1 MATLLMPIR
10 HIMSSLVVTIEENAP
25 VIEAVK
31 KMMDNDIEC
40 LIIPTVDQKVAGILT
55 FRDIVEKIISLERPP
70 ARTKVG
76 EIMTRKVKTCRPTAT
91 VSEVVK
97 LMKRN
102 RLRRVPVVDERERL
116 VGIVTNFDIA
126 CLGLDISSQTG

>member
-10 HIMSSLVVTIEENAP
+10 HIMSSPVVTIEENAP

-40 LIIPTVDQKVAGILT
+40 LVIPTIDQKVAGILT
-55 FRDIVEKIISLERPP
+55 FRDIVEKIISLERSP

-91 VSEVVK
+91 VSKVVK

-102 RLRRVPVVDERERL
+102 RLRRVPVVDERGRL

>member
-1 MATLLMPIR
+1 
-10 HIMSSLVVTIEENAP
+10 MSSPVITIEENAP
-25 VIEAVK
+25 ITEAVK

-40 LIIPTVDQKVAGILT
+40 LIVPTLDQKISGILT
-55 FRDIVEKIISLERPP
+55 FRDIVEKIISLERTPT
-70 ARTKVG
+70 RTKVS
-76 EIMTRKVKTCRPTAT
+76 EIMTRKVKTCHPTST

-116 VGIVTNFDIA
+116 VGIVTTFDIA

>member
-1 MATLLMPIR
+1 MATLQMSIR
-10 HIMSSLVVTIEENAP
+10 NIMSSPVITIEENAP
-25 VIEAVK
+25 VTEAVK

-40 LIIPTVDQKVAGILT
+40 LIVPTLDQKVAGILT
-55 FRDIVEKIISLERPP
+55 FRDIVEKIISLERTPT
-70 ARTKVG
+70 RTKVG

-102 RLRRVPVVDERERL
+102 RLRRVPVIDEKERL
-116 VGIVTNFDIA
+116 VGIITTFDIA
-126 CLGLDISSQTG
+126 CLGMDISSQTG